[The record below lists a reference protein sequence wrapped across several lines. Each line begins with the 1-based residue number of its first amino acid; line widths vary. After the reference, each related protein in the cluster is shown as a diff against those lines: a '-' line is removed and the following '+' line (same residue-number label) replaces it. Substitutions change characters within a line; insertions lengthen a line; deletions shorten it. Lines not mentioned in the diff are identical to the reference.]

1 MTEVPHHLGTFC
13 ERKSGQLTQWSF
25 VFVSSRNTF
34 LSKSLSWLYPFP
46 AFALRVCC
54 NSSGLF
60 LVFFLLVTVFLCCIV
75 WQVIFFLLSSRLHFI
90 VPGHGQLFGNV
101 PFSRQVKLRPMGSSG
116 GPVLSLNRETLCLP
130 KRRRTQQPVP
140 FEKTGG
146 TLIVLLW
153 QPRCVCLSFQRKESV
168 QSCGFRPSSIR
179 TPRVLNLQTNR
190 PTL

>member
-1 MTEVPHHLGTFC
+1 MAEVPPRHLGTFC
-13 ERKSGQLTQWSF
+13 ERKLGQLTQWSF
-25 VFVSSRNTF
+25 F
-34 LSKSLSWLYPFP
+34 LSLVETHFYQR
-46 AFALRVCC
+46 AFHDFIRFLHLPLEFVATPLA
-54 NSSGLF
+54 SSS
-60 LVFFLLVTVFLCCIV
+60 VFFSTHHGFPLLYCVT
-75 WQVIFFLLSSRLHFI
+75 SLHFI

-101 PFSRQVKLRPMGSSG
+101 PFSHQVKLRSVGSSG

-130 KRRRTQQPVP
+130 ERRRTQPPVP

-153 QPRCVCLSFQRKESV
+153 QPRCVCLSFWRKESV

-179 TPRVLNLQTNR
+179 PPRVLNLQANR

>member
-1 MTEVPHHLGTFC
+1 MI
-13 ERKSGQLTQWSF
+13 S
-25 VFVSSRNTF
+25 F
-34 LSKSLSWLYPFP
+34 LSLLKTHFYQR
-46 AFALRVCC
+46 AFHDFIRFLHLPLEFCC

-60 LVFFLLVTVFLCCIV
+60 LCFFPTHHGFPLLYCVT
-75 WQVIFFLLSSRLHFI
+75 SLHFI

-101 PFSRQVKLRPMGSSG
+101 PFSRQVKLRPVGSSG
-116 GPVLSLNRETLCLP
+116 GPVLSLNRVTLCLP
-130 KRRRTQQPVP
+130 ERRRTQPPVP

-153 QPRCVCLSFQRKESV
+153 HPRCVCLSFRRKESV

-179 TPRVLNLQTNR
+179 TPHVLNLQTNR